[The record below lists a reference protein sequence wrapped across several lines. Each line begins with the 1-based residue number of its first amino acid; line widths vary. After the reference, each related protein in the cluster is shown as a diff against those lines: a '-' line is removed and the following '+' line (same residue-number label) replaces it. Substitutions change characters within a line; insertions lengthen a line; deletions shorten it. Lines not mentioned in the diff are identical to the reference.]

1 MHTVGGNARA
11 RLAPWIR
18 PRVERGLPLGF
29 DRESSETVRSSG
41 EQWHGGE
48 AEDGSPAAR
57 PRRCSSRPRGLAAEP
72 HGTRP
77 VRAA

>member
-1 MHTVGGNARA
+1 MRA
-11 RLAPWIR
+11 
-18 PRVERGLPLGF
+18 RGLPLGFDRESSEACPFMLGF